1 MPDEIKKQI
10 RGGDTSL
17 TDKTVWAD
25 FNDIYGITS
34 DLKVYYC
41 GNSNES
47 RLGATD
53 EEIKADLSDSV
64 TGMQKDSDWANA
76 LGLEKDVTYK
86 DLLNVDELTINN
98 NSLNLKLMY
107 NLGSLRKLT
116 FENVDISNLDGID
129 GATNLEYVFFYN
141 CKIGNYKDLS
151 NCNKLKNLYFQFLS
165 SMSEQETNEEISKL
179 CDSKLGIAEA
189 DLKNLEYF
197 GIFGIDYYIK
207 TDVNEIY
214 IANDS
219 RMSNLTDISPLNN
232 LNSKKYIKY
241 IFLNNNRITS
251 LDPLKEYTSLYQIKL
266 ANCKKLN
273 NLNGLQN
280 LPNLAYVY
288 SQYCD
293 LYDTSGLENCRSLYY
308 LYVTGNPNLTTLNKL
323 ENSNKIAYIYAN
335 NCALGKNENSEESS
349 SEDAL
354 CSIKHLGTLQYI
366 NLENNDLKRVEY
378 LNGLSNLNN
387 LYLLANENINSKS
400 LLNIRNVINACG
412 SNFTISSKYSLI
424 LLDINTKNLS
434 LEDQSLNKDNFILLK
449 DKINIVKLNLKNLK
463 LLDNNDKQLSDD
475 EFNQIINEVLST
487 LTAVR
492 YLNLSNLDKLNDIS
506 FAKNMAELKEIVL
519 YGTNV
524 ITDEKNENGEYRGL
538 ELLQNNT
545 KLISLAIDNEN
556 IDLAKI
562 VPVIK
567 NLGWAYAY
575 NTSSFL
581 QFQGLFI
588 KNENILK
595 TLNKPNLDLEQ
606 LTLTDLKATNIVD
619 LSQCTSLKR
628 LSLIYGLQYKVKA
641 PDSVTY
647 LYLDGQ
653 ILSGEYP
660 EQLEEIYGVNNCLN
674 DYVMK
679 NLADNCPNL
688 KAIKDGNSYDISN
701 LTMLENSKFVNTLE
715 TIYLVRNNTTVSGT
729 PKINSISSL
738 KNYINL
744 KELTIENANISS
756 LEGIENLKKLTKL
769 SLKKN
774 KITSV
779 ESLSEDT
786 NLQEINLSDN
796 KIYSLYG
803 IENLK
808 QLKYLNIENNCLQD
822 IVQYTD
828 KNNVMQTIRN
838 LSIIKNLNEN
848 NGGSLNTIL
857 LNGNI
862 NLADFS
868 EIQKL
873 SWKDKS
879 GF

>member
-1 MPDEIKKQI
+1 M
-10 RGGDTSL
+10 
-17 TDKTVWAD
+17 
-25 FNDIYGITS
+25 
-34 DLKVYYC
+34 
-41 GNSNES
+41 
-47 RLGATD
+47 
-53 EEIKADLSDSV
+53 
-64 TGMQKDSDWANA
+64 
-76 LGLEKDVTYK
+76 
-86 DLLNVDELTINN
+86 
-98 NSLNLKLMY
+98 
-107 NLGSLRKLT
+107 
-116 FENVDISNLDGID
+116 
-129 GATNLEYVFFYN
+129 
-141 CKIGNYKDLS
+141 
-151 NCNKLKNLYFQFLS
+151 
-165 SMSEQETNEEISKL
+165 
-179 CDSKLGIAEA
+179 
-189 DLKNLEYF
+189 
-197 GIFGIDYYIK
+197 
-207 TDVNEIY
+207 
-214 IANDS
+214 
-219 RMSNLTDISPLNN
+219 
-232 LNSKKYIKY
+232 
-241 IFLNNNRITS
+241 
-251 LDPLKEYTSLYQIKL
+251 
-266 ANCKKLN
+266 
-273 NLNGLQN
+273 
-280 LPNLAYVY
+280 
-288 SQYCD
+288 
-293 LYDTSGLENCRSLYY
+293 
-308 LYVTGNPNLTTLNKL
+308 
-323 ENSNKIAYIYAN
+323 
-335 NCALGKNENSEESS
+335 
-349 SEDAL
+349 
-354 CSIKHLGTLQYI
+354 
-366 NLENNDLKRVEY
+366 
-378 LNGLSNLNN
+378 
-387 LYLLANENINSKS
+387 
-400 LLNIRNVINACG
+400 
-412 SNFTISSKYSLI
+412 
-424 LLDINTKNLS
+424 
-434 LEDQSLNKDNFILLK
+434 
-449 DKINIVKLNLKNLK
+449 
-463 LLDNNDKQLSDD
+463 
-475 EFNQIINEVLST
+475 
-487 LTAVR
+487 
-492 YLNLSNLDKLNDIS
+492 
-506 FAKNMAELKEIVL
+506 
-519 YGTNV
+519 
-524 ITDEKNENGEYRGL
+524 
-538 ELLQNNT
+538 
-545 KLISLAIDNEN
+545 
-556 IDLAKI
+556 
-562 VPVIK
+562 
-567 NLGWAYAY
+567 
-575 NTSSFL
+575 
-581 QFQGLFI
+581 
-588 KNENILK
+588 
-595 TLNKPNLDLEQ
+595 
-606 LTLTDLKATNIVD
+606 KATNIVD